1 MPGKQPTFYEADA
14 AVKTMGNR
22 ALVVAGIAVFCALLA
37 VAAFLFAYMRPP
49 TVIRI
54 LPNGTAQVISGSSRL
69 VENAVPSV
77 LRNVTESEAPTADE
91 KENYVRTFVTSYMNY
106 DSHNL
111 TANWSTAL
119 NMMTDNLRSTAM
131 EQFRKNNTIGELE
144 QDHVRSALTITS
156 VQQDSSDPYTYH
168 VYGVR
173 TVNKTVGNNAQ
184 DVKLVEAYQV
194 KLTTTKRSVD
204 DPSGLLVADF
214 SIQQISSDNQP
225 AQFNASVAN
234 LTGEQ

>member
-1 MPGKQPTFYEADA
+1 MPIKQPTFYEADA

-22 ALVVAGIAVFCALLA
+22 ALVVAGIAVLCALLA
-37 VAAFLFAYMRPP
+37 VGAFLFAYMRPP

-69 VENAVPSV
+69 VDNAVPSV
-77 LRNVTESEAPTADE
+77 LRSVATEEAPTSDE
-91 KENYVRTFVTSYMNY
+91 KENYVRTFVTDYMNY
-106 DSHNL
+106 DAHSL
-111 TANWSTAL
+111 TSNWSTAL
-119 NMMTDNLRSTAM
+119 NMMTTNLRTAAVG
-131 EQFRKNNTIGELE
+131 QFRKNNTIGELE
-144 QDHVRSALTITS
+144 QDNVRSALTITS

-173 TVNKTVGNNAQ
+173 TVNKTVGNTAHE
-184 DVKLVEAYQV
+184 VKLVEAYQV
-194 KLTTTKRSVD
+194 KLTTTKRTVD

-225 AQFNASVAN
+225 AQFHASVAN
-234 LTGEQ
+234 LTGAQ